1 MKKLFALLVCTL
13 LCTAALCMPAA
24 AQGETATVVINGTQ
38 LEDSDAPVK
47 LVQGR
52 TMIPFRPVFLALGFA
67 DEDIAWDSGTRTI
80 SAAKEDVTVSFT
92 IDQKQVTVL
101 RDGDAVTTPTDVAPY
116 LDPETNRT
124 YIPARYVAEA
134 LDCRVGWDRESRTV
148 IIDDVN
154 ALLANN
160 QETYHLMDQYQ
171 AWTQRFQNRNWETTG
186 SFTVDQNKG
195 ALVLTADTFTMVNSG
210 SGSELEGH
218 VRVSGSGAA
227 GLPSAMD
234 ITVRGDGSTGTY
246 YFYSKTLAEQTAE
259 LGATNVWYQ
268 MDYGVEEGIPGD
280 SVYTDLLEWVDA
292 DQTGTYED
300 LIRRKLEAL
309 PLEERIRFVDG
320 VLLRLGNHMGA
331 ACATDAATALWRDRV
346 GFYVE
351 YFRRLRHQLASS
363 TAAFEQGIMTPP
375 SSAATGANASLDRL
389 LELAG
394 RMSTAKE

>member
-160 QETYHLMDQYQ
+160 Q
-171 AWTQRFQNRNWETTG
+171 
-186 SFTVDQNKG
+186 
-195 ALVLTADTFTMVNSG
+195 
-210 SGSELEGH
+210 
-218 VRVSGSGAA
+218 
-227 GLPSAMD
+227 
-234 ITVRGDGSTGTY
+234 
-246 YFYSKTLAEQTAE
+246 
-259 LGATNVWYQ
+259 
-268 MDYGVEEGIPGD
+268 
-280 SVYTDLLEWVDA
+280 
-292 DQTGTYED
+292 
-300 LIRRKLEAL
+300 
-309 PLEERIRFVDG
+309 
-320 VLLRLGNHMGA
+320 
-331 ACATDAATALWRDRV
+331 
-346 GFYVE
+346 
-351 YFRRLRHQLASS
+351 
-363 TAAFEQGIMTPP
+363 
-375 SSAATGANASLDRL
+375 
-389 LELAG
+389 
-394 RMSTAKE
+394 